1 MPELPEVE
9 TVRRQLAK
17 ELVGRKIKSVE
28 VNYGGR
34 LNVPVEFFVSTVGGR
49 AVKAVERRAK
59 LLIIR
64 LTGGWTLLSHLKM
77 TGRYRLLARGEAA
90 EKHDHLVF
98 RLAGP
103 HDLAFNDFRKFGF
116 VRLYPDADADAAVAK
131 EGYGPEPLER
141 AFTPGV
147 FAACL
152 RRRPKGKVKQVLMD
166 QQCVAGIG
174 NIYADES
181 LWGARLAPTRSV
193 ASLKDADLARLHD
206 SVVTAL
212 KASVK
217 RRGTSAE
224 SFFDL
229 YGRKGTNVKYLE
241 AYGRAGEP
249 CARCGTPLKKVRLA
263 GRGTVFCPK
272 CQK

>member
-34 LNVPVEFFVSTVGGR
+34 LNVPVEFFVATVGGR
-49 AVKAVERRAK
+49 TVKAVERRAK

-64 LTGGWTLLSHLKM
+64 LSGGWTLLSHLKM
-77 TGRYRLLARGEAA
+77 TGRYRLLARGEST

-116 VRLYPDADADAAVAK
+116 VRLYPDADADAAIAK

-141 AFTPGV
+141 AFTPDV

-181 LWGARLAPTRSV
+181 LWGARLAPTRPV
-193 ASLKDADLARLHD
+193 ASLKDADLVRLHD

-229 YGRKGTNVKYLE
+229 YGRKGTNVKFLE

-249 CARCGTPLKKVRLA
+249 CTRCGTPLRKVRLA

>member
-9 TVRRQLAK
+9 TVRRQLHK
-17 ELVGRKIKSVE
+17 ELTGRKIRSVE

-34 LNVPVEFFVSTVGGR
+34 LNVPADFFVATVAGR
-49 AVKAVERRAK
+49 TVKAVERRAK

-64 LTGGWTLLSHLKM
+64 LSGGWTLLSHLKM
-77 TGRYRLLARGEAA
+77 TGLYRLVPKGAKAG
-90 EKHDHLVF
+90 KHDHLVF
-98 RLAGP
+98 RLAGA
-103 HDLAFNDFRKFGF
+103 HDLMFNDFRKFGF
-116 VRLYPDADADAAVAK
+116 IRLYRDAEADAVVAR

-141 AFTPGV
+141 AFTSTV
-147 FAACL
+147 FSTCL
-152 RRRPKGKVKQVLMD
+152 RRRPNGKVKQVLMD

-181 LWGARLAPTRSV
+181 LWAARVAPTRPV
-193 ASLKDADLARLHD
+193 KKLKDTELARLHD
-206 SVVTAL
+206 SIVAAL

-224 SFFDL
+224 NFFDL
-229 YGRKGTNVKYLE
+229 YGRKGTNVKFLQ
-241 AYGRAGEP
+241 AYGREGEP

-263 GRGTVFCPK
+263 GRGTVFCTK

>member
-9 TVRRQLAK
+9 TVRRQLLA
-17 ELVGRKIKSVE
+17 ELAGRRIRSVE

-34 LNVPVEFFVSTVGGR
+34 LNVPVADFVSTVSGR
-49 AVKAVERRAK
+49 TVKTVERRAK
-59 LLIIR
+59 LLVIR
-64 LTGGWTLLSHLKM
+64 LSGGWTLLSHLKM
-77 TGRYRLLARGEAA
+77 TGLYRLVPKGTPAG
-90 EKHDHLVF
+90 KHDHIVF
-98 RLAGP
+98 RLVGP
-103 HDLAFNDFRKFGF
+103 HDLMFNDFRKFGF
-116 VRLYPDADADAAVAK
+116 IRLYPDAEAEAK
-131 EGYGPEPLER
+131 IASEGYGPEPLEK
-141 AFTPGV
+141 AFTPAI

-152 RRRPKGKVKQVLMD
+152 RRRPNAKVKQVLMD

-181 LWGARLAPTRSV
+181 LWDARLAPTRPV
-193 ASLKDADLARLHD
+193 KKLKDAELKTLHD

-212 KASVK
+212 KASVR

-229 YGRKGTNVKYLE
+229 YGRKGTNVKFLQ
-241 AYGRAGEP
+241 AYGREGEP
-249 CARCGTPLKKVRLA
+249 CARCGTPLRKVRLA
-263 GRGTVFCPK
+263 GRGTVFCPQ